1 MCVRRG
7 VAKGEAARVDRDVE
21 GKYADGAPA
30 AQPVQEEKA
39 AAAGAAIIRSHGAA
53 GRELSRCRSDCAS
66 SYLSLVAF
74 RYPPHMRKRERAGG
88 LIAQERSQSTAA
100 QVIEATTRLL
110 VRGKHAEALRIL
122 RAAAVRHPG
131 NAAILARLADALLQ
145 GGVVA
150 AAREA
155 YRRALA
161 LDPMIFQAWYGSGI
175 TEFSLGAYAGATNC
189 LRQAVTLRPRDADA
203 RFHLGKSLF
212 QMGQVDAAIDEFQR
226 VIRSGNAELRRGA
239 LRQIAVIIAG
249 SPLCGNEAIFKA
261 RQTWARIEEKH
272 ERRPRGFTTEH
283 KSSPEKLRI
292 GYVSSFFHH
301 RNWMKPVWGVINQHD
316 RSKFEIH
323 LFADRGSPSAEAGYE
338 ANPRDRAH
346 VITGLSNEEAAAKI
360 SAAGID
366 VLVDLN
372 GYSAPER
379 LSLYMRKPAPA
390 IAAWFNMYATS
401 GIRAFGY
408 IIGDASVI
416 PPEEEQFYNERVLR
430 VSATYLAFSVPYSVP
445 PVVPPPCLRT
455 GKVTFGCL
463 APQYKI
469 TNEAVTAWTQI
480 LKAAPRATLLLK
492 STCLDDKA
500 SRAAIVAQFTERGIA
515 RARLLL
521 EGSAEHYE
529 FLQAYDRI
537 DIALDTFPYNGGT
550 TTMEA
555 LWQGVPVLAFNGD
568 RWAGRISLSLLV
580 AAGLGNWV
588 EDSLE
593 GYVERAIGLANS
605 SGTAERLA
613 SLRSGMREQLLASRA
628 CDTAA
633 LCRELEAHY
642 LRIANTT
649 APGRPRRSGT
659 ARRCSANH

>member
-1 MCVRRG
+1 MLAQKRSRR
-7 VAKGEAARVDRDVE
+7 
-21 GKYADGAPA
+21 
-30 AQPVQEEKA
+30 
-39 AAAGAAIIRSHGAA
+39 
-53 GRELSRCRSDCAS
+53 
-66 SYLSLVAF
+66 
-74 RYPPHMRKRERAGG
+74 
-88 LIAQERSQSTAA
+88 TAA
-100 QVIEATTRLL
+100 QIIEATTSLL
-110 VRGKHAEALRIL
+110 LRGKHAEALRIL

-150 AAREA
+150 PARKA

-175 TEFSLGAYAGATNC
+175 TEFSLGAYAGAIGS

-212 QMGQVDAAIDEFQR
+212 QMGYVDAAIDEFLR
-226 VIRSGNAELRRGA
+226 VSKSANSKSRQDA
-239 LRQIAVIIAG
+239 LRQIAVIIPG
-249 SPLCGNEAIFKA
+249 SPLRGNGAIFKA
-261 RQTWARIEEKH
+261 RRTWARLEEKD
-272 ERRPRGFTTEH
+272 EKRLRTYTAKH

-301 RNWMKPVWGVINQHD
+301 RNWMKPVWGVINHHD
-316 RSKFEIH
+316 RSEFEIH
-323 LFADRGSPSAEAGYE
+323 LFADRGSPSAEGGYE
-338 ANPRDRAH
+338 ANPQDRTH
-346 VITGLSNEEAAAKI
+346 VISRLSNEEAAAKV

-372 GYSAPER
+372 GYSAPDR
-379 LSLYMRKPAPA
+379 LSLYMRKPAPV
-390 IAAWFNMYATS
+390 IAGWFNLYATS
-401 GIRAFGY
+401 GIRVFDY
-408 IIGDASVI
+408 IIGDASVM
-416 PPEEEQFYNERVLR
+416 PPEEEQCYSEHVLR
-430 VSATYLAFSVPYSVP
+430 VTGSYLAFSVPYPVP
-445 PVVPPPCLRT
+445 PAAPPPCLRT
-455 GKVTFGCL
+455 GKITFGCF

-469 TNEAVTAWTQI
+469 TNEVVAAWTQV
-480 LKAAPRATLLLK
+480 LKAAAVAKLMLK

-500 SRAAIVAQFTERGIA
+500 SRAAVVAQFTERGIA

-568 RWAGRISLSLLV
+568 RWAGRISRSLLV
-580 AAGLGNWV
+580 AAGLGEWV
-588 EDSLE
+588 EDSLD
-593 GYVERAIGLANS
+593 GYVERAVGLANS
-605 SGTAERLA
+605 PGTAECLA
-613 SLRSGMREQLLASRA
+613 SLRSNMRERLRASRA

-642 LRIANTT
+642 RAIAGTT
-649 APGRPRRSGT
+649 KPGRSRKN
-659 ARRCSANH
+659 RCSPTL